1 MEVRVLADRIRRLPT
16 LSPSMQHY
24 LRTIYELHQEHA
36 QVRVT
41 DIARR
46 LGVGKAAVSL
56 AMRGLMERGLV
67 RHQHYQVVE
76 LTEEGSLEAQRV
88 RARFIILRRFLEHVL
103 GVLPPL
109 AERDACLMEHY
120 VGSATVDRLVDMIR
134 FFEHEEAEGRAVLER
149 FREYHRSCASPAACP
164 VCELHC
170 DAALA

>member
-1 MEVRVLADRIRRLPT
+1 MLADSIRILPT

-24 LRTIYELHQEHA
+24 LRTIYELHEEHA
-36 QVRVT
+36 HVRVT

-56 AMRGLMERGLV
+56 AMRGLVGRGLV
-67 RHQHYQVVE
+67 RHKHYQVVA
-76 LTEEGSLEAQRV
+76 LTAEGSLEAQRV
-88 RARFIILRRFLEHVL
+88 RARFVILRRFLEHVL

-109 AERDACLMEHY
+109 AERDACLMEHH

-149 FREYHRSCASPAACP
+149 FREYHRSCGSPAECP